1 MPHVLITNILYKQG
15 LKDTTMNKLTGVT
28 MAMMVAG
35 LVGCNAT
42 TTSNSTEVAAAA
54 IGGTTTDLVH
64 CSDVNICGGHN
75 DCKTAAN
82 ACAGQASC
90 KGTGFVAMPS
100 KACSDVGG
108 SVKDAWGG
116 SIAQTD
122 LVHCNDVNICG
133 GHNDCKTDNNACA
146 GHASCKGTGFVAMP
160 AKSCKDIGGSI
171 TS

>member
-1 MPHVLITNILYKQG
+1 
-15 LKDTTMNKLTGVT
+15 MNKLTGIT

-35 LVGCNAT
+35 LAGCNAT
-42 TTSNSTEVAAAA
+42 SEANSSEVAAAA
-54 IGGTTTDLVH
+54 TSSATTDLVH

-100 KACSDVGG
+100 KACADVGG
-108 SVKDAWGG
+108 SVKDEWVG
-116 SIAQTD
+116 SIARAD

-133 GHNDCKTDNNACA
+133 GHNDCKTANNACG

-160 AKSCKDIGGSI
+160 AKSCKDIGGSVG
-171 TS
+171 S